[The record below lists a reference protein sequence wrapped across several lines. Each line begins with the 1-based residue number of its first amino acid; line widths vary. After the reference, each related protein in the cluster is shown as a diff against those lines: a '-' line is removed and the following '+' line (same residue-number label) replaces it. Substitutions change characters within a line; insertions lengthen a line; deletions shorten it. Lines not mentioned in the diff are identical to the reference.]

1 MSIKQ
6 FNEGNNQDCGDNLKT
21 KLTTVTLQ
29 GEGGG
34 AKTKPLERIAQHSR
48 DCIVKKL
55 EMLM

>member
-1 MSIKQ
+1 MKQ
-6 FNEGNNQDCGDNLKT
+6 INEGNNQDCGDNLKT